1 MVPKLIFLDTNV
13 YIIGAIQPE
22 SPENMILQWLG
33 WEVPNNNP
41 VAVVIS
47 KELIDQI
54 ARVAKRLKNKDW
66 SGEIIGRIWNNLNVC
81 YVQVD
86 DSQLA
91 KIEALGI
98 IPREDVGVYLT
109 AKLGQSQCFIS
120 ANHKLIKVLVQKT
133 AEFECLT
140 PSEFVSKYLN

>member
-41 VAVVIS
+41 VGVVIS

-54 ARVAKRLKNKDW
+54 SRVAKRLKNKDW
-66 SGEIIGRIWNNLNVC
+66 SGKIIGRIWQNLNVC

-86 DSQLA
+86 DYELA

-98 IPREDVGVYLT
+98 IPREAEMLNHDNYV
-109 AKLGQSQCFIS
+109 AKIRHTTPITRQIVSRE
-120 ANHKLIKVLVQKT
+120 HHLI
-133 AEFECLT
+133 T
-140 PSEFVSKYLN
+140 P